1 MEKSKTLFDGLE
13 DSFESSPEQIV
24 KNKPSENS
32 GSITSNRMEYQMN
45 WGLKKL
51 LELEDRDEDYAIIF
65 DYHDDIV
72 IFNKEE
78 NADAV
83 DFYQIKTTDKYY
95 WTLSELYNAPT
106 VKESVKKEKSFL
118 AKLLIH
124 TFTIPSTRNLFFVT
138 NKYVSKSCF
147 DKKPGDEFSFSS
159 FKDESKKKLTEG
171 LMAEVPFIRVE
182 AIEKI
187 HFVTNQMNTNDYLYY
202 MHGLVSDFIKRRY
215 PHADINPDEFYKS
228 IMYEIK
234 RKNNHEKV
242 IDDLWELKEKKS
254 ISKSRFHDLVSGMCH
269 LELFKQRQK
278 TVLDVLKKSGA
289 KFKKIDTMKNV
300 LNQFHA
306 DLMDYDNI
314 SINRIMNE
322 ISNLFVECGVNEEDN
337 SSYGYARRLVPL
349 LKDKIAEAKNYEDEY
364 LEAVIMYSYEE

>member
-1 MEKSKTLFDGLE
+1 MEENHTLFDSLE
-13 DSFESSPEQIV
+13 GTFESSQEQLV

-51 LELEDRDEDYAIIF
+51 LELEDRGEDYSIIF

-106 VKESVKKEKSFL
+106 VKESMKKEKSFL

-124 TFTIPSTRNLFFVT
+124 TLTIPSTRNLFFVT

-159 FKDESKKKLTEG
+159 FKDESKKKLMEG
-171 LMAEVPFIRVE
+171 LMAEIPSIRAE
-182 AIEKI
+182 DIEKI
-187 HFVTNQMNTNDYLYY
+187 HFVTNQVGTDEYVFY
-202 MHGLVSDFIKRRY
+202 MQGFVADFISRRY
-215 PHADINPDEFYKS
+215 HNMDINPKEFYKS
-228 IMYEIK
+228 MLYEIK
-234 RKNNHEKV
+234 QRNNHEQ
-242 IDDLWELKEKKS
+242 IIEDLWELKES
-254 ISKSRFHDLVSGMCH
+254 
-269 LELFKQRQK
+269 
-278 TVLDVLKKSGA
+278 
-289 KFKKIDTMKNV
+289 
-300 LNQFHA
+300 
-306 DLMDYDNI
+306 
-314 SINRIMNE
+314 
-322 ISNLFVECGVNEEDN
+322 
-337 SSYGYARRLVPL
+337 
-349 LKDKIAEAKNYEDEY
+349 
-364 LEAVIMYSYEE
+364 